1 MSALSTPPKP
11 ALAQFDDLMLRHQA
25 GVWRYL
31 RALGA
36 DPAAADELTQ
46 DVFVLAHQKF
56 AAVPRDGG
64 AGPFLR
70 KLAHDRFVDVQR
82 AAARWDRQLADYAQQ
97 LASTWTDADD
107 AADGGPWL
115 QALRSCVARLDGRSQ
130 TLVVAFYGEGRSRE
144 QVAAESGLGVEGV
157 KSALARL
164 RRALR
169 ACVEAK
175 LATEDA

>member
-1 MSALSTPPKP
+1 MSTPPKP
-11 ALAQFDDLMLRHQA
+11 ELAQFDDLMLRHQA

-56 AAVPRDGG
+56 TVVPRDGG

-97 LASTWTDADD
+97 LASTWSDADD
-107 AADGGPWL
+107 ACDGGPWL
-115 QALRSCVARLDGRSQ
+115 QALRGCVARLDGRSQ

-175 LATEDA
+175 LAKEDA